1 MKRVVIVGTSGSGKS
16 TLGGQLATVMDVPF
30 IDLDALHWKPGW
42 QEAPRD
48 VFREQVYRALTPDDW
63 VVGGNYGKAR
73 DVIWTRADTL
83 VWLDYPL
90 PLCLWRLLKRTI
102 RRIISQEDLWGT
114 GNRETWRAQFFSR
127 HSLFL
132 WAITSSQRHKRDYP
146 VLLAQP
152 EYTHLNVIRLHT
164 PNATQSWIGSIAY
177 ELEKM
182 IDSA

>member
-16 TLGGQLATVMDVPF
+16 TLGAQLATTMAVPF
-30 IDLDALHWKPGW
+30 IDLDALNWKPGW

-48 VFREQVYRALTPDDW
+48 LFRDDVRRALTPEDW
-63 VVGGNYGKAR
+63 VVGGNYGKTR
-73 DVIWTRADTL
+73 DLIWTRADTL

-90 PLCLWRLLKRTI
+90 PLCLWRLLKRTV
-102 RRIISQEDLWGT
+102 RRIVSQEDLWGT
-114 GNRETWRAQFFSR
+114 GNRETWHAQFFSR
-127 HSLFL
+127 KSLFL
-132 WAITSSQRHKRDYP
+132 WAISSSQRHKRDYP

-164 PNATQSWIGSIAY
+164 PAATKRWLEGVVRES
-177 ELEKM
+177 EKM